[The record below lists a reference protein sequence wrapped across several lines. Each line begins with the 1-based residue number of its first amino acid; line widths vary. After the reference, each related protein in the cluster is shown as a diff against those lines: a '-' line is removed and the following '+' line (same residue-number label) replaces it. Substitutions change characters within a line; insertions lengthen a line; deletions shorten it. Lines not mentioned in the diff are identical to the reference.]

1 MMHHK
6 LTILLFLII
15 LGNIA
20 QGQVYEPDSFLNAP
34 EGQIEVQEDSA
45 VNPSPVHPYVLL
57 KDSINFLLNE
67 KIYLLQLQQNIDQ
80 FDEAIREPINAYVE
94 ELIHRIEIKIAA
106 YKERIIWKDS
116 YHIAL
121 VLPFRS
127 DVMGIALDQWHEEIL
142 KEKPSI
148 SKLTIPK
155 TVYQNYDLY
164 DGVKAFLKYRSD
176 TTFEIHLSIWDNFN
190 SVDSIDSLMEIWT
203 QDPPDFIIGP
213 GYANKSSAMLRSI
226 LKFANAYNAGVF
238 DPSCTV
244 LDDAMMHGNYV
255 SYQPSY
261 LETYYSSL
269 ALAAQ
274 KDSSAY
280 IIIFQ
285 PDTAK
290 GYTKLLGQMMDLV
303 HQFNVSNGTSLTPVV
318 YGVLEA
324 EELASLDEKCI
335 IPERE
340 SFIHFPTK
348 NDQLLISFY
357 DFLSPIIRNTPK
369 ESSVTAV
376 GLDDLLDTKGLKY
389 KKIMNANIVFPKR
402 TTVNTDCL
410 PTEVFLNVKQST
422 NLNPSESFC
431 LGFEIISSIEQGILQ
446 GGKSFLDLPSD
457 SLSIIQCDTSNQM
470 FSLREAPYFDGY
482 EHFNKPSYWKSYG
495 INWMKL
501 EGIDAV
507 PYLEQKE

>member
-1 MMHHK
+1 MMPHK
-6 LTILLFLII
+6 LTILLILII

-34 EGQIEVQEDSA
+34 EGQVEVQEDSA
-45 VNPSPVHPYVLL
+45 VKPSPVHPYVLL
-57 KDSINFLLNE
+57 KDSINSLLTE

-80 FDEAIREPINAYVE
+80 FNESIKEPINAYIE
-94 ELIHRIEIKIAA
+94 ELIFRIDIKIAA
-106 YKERIIWKDS
+106 YKERMIWKDS

-121 VLPFRS
+121 ILPFRS
-127 DVMGIALDQWHEEIL
+127 DVMRIALDQWHEEML
-142 KEKPSI
+142 KETPSI

-164 DGVKAFLKYRSD
+164 DGIKAFLEYRSD
-176 TTFEIHLSIWDNFN
+176 TTFEIRLSIWDNFN
-190 SVDSIDSLMEIWT
+190 SVDSIDSLMESWT

-213 GYANKSSAMLRSI
+213 GYGNKSSAMLRSV
-226 LKFANAYNAGVF
+226 LKFANTYDAGVF

-244 LDDAMMHGNYV
+244 LDDEMMHGNYV

-290 GYTKLLGQMMDLV
+290 GYTKLLRQMRDLV

-335 IPERE
+335 IPERN

-357 DFLSPIIRNTPK
+357 DFLSPIIRNTPE

-376 GLDDLLDTKGLKY
+376 GLDDLLETKGLKY
-389 KKIMNANIVFPKR
+389 KKIMNANIAFPER

-410 PTEVFLNVKQST
+410 PAEVFLNVKQST
-422 NLNPSESFC
+422 DLNPSESFC

-446 GGKSFLDLPSD
+446 GGKSFLDLPND
-457 SLSIIQCDTSNQM
+457 SLSITQCDTSNQV

-482 EHFNKPSYWKSYG
+482 ENFNTPSYWKSYG

-501 EGIDAV
+501 EGIEAV
-507 PYLEQKE
+507 PYLEEEE